1 MKENVKNAIIL
12 IAIIKMLG
20 GLQLKELIRL
30 LQEKIEKAFIDCGY
44 DNKYGKVINSNRP
57 DLCEFQCDGA
67 LSAAKE
73 YKKAPIIIAEEVV
86 EKCRD
91 CEEFEKIEAIKPGF
105 ININISKSFLTR
117 YCNMLLE
124 ENKFGCKMDENKT
137 VVVDYGGPNVAKP
150 LHVGHLRPAIIGESV
165 KRIHKFFGNK
175 VIGDVHL
182 GDWGLQMGLVIEELK
197 VRHPD
202 WDYFNENFNGDY
214 PEDDLFTVS
223 DLEEIYPCA
232 SAKTKVS
239 ENASEDEIQKA
250 NEFKENAR
258 KNTAYLQEKKKGY
271 YDLWKKIVE
280 ISVKDL
286 KENYKKLDVDFDLW
300 LGESD
305 SQEYVKP
312 MVEKMENLGIIYESD
327 GAMVVDVQEPS
338 DTITVN
344 PCMVLKTGGVSCYQ
358 TTDLATIMQRQI
370 DFNPDSII
378 YVVDKRQELHFVQ
391 VFRCARKA
399 KLVDEKTDLIFLG
412 FGTMNGKDGKPFKT
426 RSGGV
431 MRLENLINEVTQK
444 VYEKMDSSKEIP
456 EEEKLKIS
464 KIVGLA
470 ALKYADLSN
479 QISKDYIFDIDKFT
493 SFEGKTGPYI
503 LYTLV
508 RIKSILNKFYENS
521 NIKENRILN
530 PIEDI
535 EKQLLLIISKYNQIL
550 QESYIE
556 NAPSK
561 ICSYLYEL
569 ADTFNSY
576 YQKVKILQGDSE
588 RLDSNITLLSLM
600 KNIFESGIELL
611 GFEAPEKM

>member
-1 MKENVKNAIIL
+1 MKEII
-12 IAIIKMLG
+12 M
-20 GLQLKELIRL
+20 L
-30 LQEKIEKAFIDCGY
+30 LQEKIEKAFAECGY
-44 DNKYGKVINSNRP
+44 DSKYGKVINSNRP
-57 DLCEFQCDGA
+57 DLCEFQCDGS
-67 LSAAKE
+67 LTAAKE
-73 YKKAPIIIAEEVV
+73 YKKAPILIAEEVV
-86 EKCRD
+86 EKCINY
-91 CEEFEKIEAIKPGF
+91 EEFEKIEAIKPGF
-105 ININISKSFLTR
+105 ININISKVFLTK
-117 YCNMLLE
+117 YCNDMIGTE
-124 ENKFGCKMDENKT
+124 KFGCKMEKDKT
-137 VVVDYGGPNVAKP
+137 VVIDYGGPNVAKP

-165 KRIHKFFGNK
+165 KRIHKFFENK

-197 VRHPD
+197 FRHPE
-202 WDYFNENFNGDY
+202 WDYFNEKFDGEY
-214 PEDDLFTVS
+214 PKEALFTVA

-232 SAKTKVS
+232 SSKTKVS
-239 ENASEDEIQKA
+239 DDACEEEIVKA

-258 KNTAYLQEKKKGY
+258 KNTAYLQEKRKGY

-286 KENYKKLDVDFDLW
+286 KENYKKLDVEFDLW

-312 MVEKMENLGIIYESD
+312 MVKKMQDLGIIYESD
-327 GAMVVDVQEPS
+327 GAMVVDVEEPS
-338 DTITVN
+338 DTTTIN

-370 DFNPDSII
+370 DFNPDEII
-378 YVVDKRQELHFVQ
+378 YVVDKRQELHFIQ

-399 KLVDEKTDLIFLG
+399 QLVDEKTDLVFLG

-426 RSGGV
+426 RNGGV
-431 MRLENLINEVTQK
+431 MRLENLIKEVNNK
-444 VYEKMDSSKEIP
+444 VYEKMNSSKEMP
-456 EEEKLKIS
+456 EEEKTAIS
-464 KIVGLA
+464 EKVGLA

-508 RIKSILNKFYENS
+508 RIKSILNKFYEENS
-521 NIKENRILN
+521 VKEDIVLE

-535 EKQLLLIISKYNQIL
+535 EKQILLIISKYNEIL
-550 QESYIE
+550 KESYEE

-569 ADTFNSY
+569 ANTFNSY
-576 YQKVKILQGDSE
+576 YQKVKILQGNPE

-600 KNIFESGIELL
+600 KEIFESGIELL
-611 GFEAPEKM
+611 GFEAPDKM

>member
-1 MKENVKNAIIL
+1 MNNGFQIIGLYDHNAESY
-12 IAIIKMLG
+12 K
-20 GLQLKELIRL
+20 
-30 LQEKIEKAFIDCGY
+30 KIEKAFDECGY
-44 DNKYGKVINSNRP
+44 EKEYGKVINSNRP

-67 LSAAKE
+67 LSAAKK
-73 YKKAPIIIAEEVV
+73 YKKEPFVIAEEVV
-86 EKCRD
+86 EKCKNY
-91 CEEFEKIEAIKPGF
+91 EQFEKIEAVKPGF
-105 ININISKSFLTR
+105 ININVSKKFVAE
-117 YCNMLLE
+117 YCNNLINE
-124 ENKFGCKMDENKT
+124 EKFGCQMDKEKM

-165 KRIHKFFGNK
+165 KRIHKFFENR

-197 VRHPD
+197 FRHPE
-202 WDYFNENFNGDY
+202 WDYFNENFEGEY
-214 PEDDLFTVS
+214 PKEVPFTVA

-232 SAKTKVS
+232 SSKTKVG
-239 ENASEDEIQKA
+239 ENATEEEKKKA

-280 ISVKDL
+280 ISIKDL
-286 KENYKKLDVDFDLW
+286 KENYKKLNVDFDLW

-305 SQEYVKP
+305 SQKYVKT
-312 MVEKMENLGIIYESD
+312 MVDKMKNLGILYESD
-327 GAMVVDVQEPS
+327 GAMVVDVQEEN
-338 DTITVN
+338 DTTEIN

-370 DFNPDSII
+370 DFDPDEII
-378 YVVDKRQELHFVQ
+378 YVVDKRQELHFIQ

-399 KLVDEKTDLIFLG
+399 ELIDKNSKLIFLG

-426 RSGGV
+426 RNGGV
-431 MRLENLINEVTQK
+431 MRLENLINEVNKK
-444 VYEKMDSSKEIP
+444 VYEKMSDSKEI
-456 EEEKLKIS
+456 EEDEKVKIS

-493 SFEGKTGPYI
+493 AFEGKTGPYI
-503 LYTLV
+503 LYTIV
-508 RIKSILNKFYENS
+508 RIKSILNKFYEKNTLKK
-521 NIKENRILN
+521 NKILN
-530 PIEDI
+530 PVEDI
-535 EKQLLLIISKYNQIL
+535 EKQILLKISKYNEVL
-550 QESYIE
+550 EETYDE

-561 ICSYLYEL
+561 ICTYLYEL
-569 ADTFNSY
+569 ANIFNSY
-576 YQKVKILQGDSE
+576 YQKVKILQENSE
-588 RLDSNITLLSLM
+588 RLESNISLLYLL
-600 KNIFESGIELL
+600 KRIFENGIELL

>member
-1 MKENVKNAIIL
+1 MKNFIS
-12 IAIIKMLG
+12 
-20 GLQLKELIRL
+20 L
-30 LQEKIEKAFIDCGY
+30 LQEKIEKAFDECGY
-44 DNKYGKVINSNRP
+44 EKEYGKVINSNRP

-67 LSAAKE
+67 LSAAKK
-73 YKKAPIIIAEEVV
+73 YKKAPFIIAEEIV
-86 EKCRD
+86 EKCKD
-91 CEEFEKIEAIKPGF
+91 CKEFEKIEVIKPGF
-105 ININISKSFLTR
+105 ININVSKEFLTD
-117 YCNMLLE
+117 YCNSIQKE
-124 ENKFGCKMDENKT
+124 EKFGCEMEKNKT

-165 KRIHKFFGNK
+165 KRIHKFFENK

-197 VRHPD
+197 CRHPE
-202 WDYFNENFNGDY
+202 WDYFNENFEGEY
-214 PEDDLFTVS
+214 PKEALFTVT

-232 SAKTKVS
+232 SSKTKVS
-239 ENASEDEIQKA
+239 EDATEEEKEKA

-286 KENYKKLDVDFDLW
+286 KENYKKLNVDFDLW

-305 SQEYVKP
+305 SQDYVKP
-312 MVEKMENLGIIYESD
+312 MVEKMQKLGIIYESD
-327 GAMVVDVQEPS
+327 GAMVVDVQEEN
-338 DTITVN
+338 DTTEIN

-370 DFNPDSII
+370 DFDPDEII
-378 YVVDKRQELHFVQ
+378 YVVDKRQELHFIQ

-399 KLVDEKTDLIFLG
+399 ELIDRDAKLIFLG

-426 RSGGV
+426 RNGGV
-431 MRLENLINEVTQK
+431 MRLENLIDEVNKK
-444 VYEKMDSSKEIP
+444 VYEKMDDSKEMN
-456 EEEKLKIS
+456 ENEKAEIS

-493 SFEGKTGPYI
+493 SLEGKTGPYI

-508 RIKSILNKFYENS
+508 RIKSILNKFYEN
-521 NIKENRILN
+521 NTLKENKILN
-530 PIEDI
+530 PEEDI
-535 EKQLLLIISKYNQIL
+535 EKQLLLKISKYNQIL
-550 QESYIE
+550 EESYIE

-561 ICSYLYEL
+561 ICTYLYEL
-569 ADTFNSY
+569 ANIFNSF
-576 YQKVKILQGDSE
+576 YQKIKILQEDSN
-588 RLDSNITLLSLM
+588 RLDSNITLLNLM
-600 KNIFESGIELL
+600 KKIFENGIDLL
-611 GFEAPEKM
+611 GFEAPERM

>member
-1 MKENVKNAIIL
+1 MKKFIS
-12 IAIIKMLG
+12 
-20 GLQLKELIRL
+20 L
-30 LQEKIEKAFIDCGY
+30 LQEKVEESFNKCGY
-44 DNKYGKVINSNRP
+44 DAEYGKVINSNRP

-67 LSAAKE
+67 LSAAKK
-73 YKKAPIIIAEEVV
+73 YKKAPFVIAEEVV
-86 EKCRD
+86 EKCKNY
-91 CEEFEKIEAIKPGF
+91 EQFEKIEAVKPGF
-105 ININISKSFLTR
+105 ININVSKKFVAE
-117 YCNMLLE
+117 YCNNLINE
-124 ENKFGCKMDENKT
+124 EKFGCQMDKEKM

-165 KRIHKFFGNK
+165 KRIHKFFENR

-197 VRHPD
+197 FRHPE
-202 WDYFNENFNGDY
+202 WDYFNENFEGEY
-214 PEDDLFTVS
+214 PKEVPFTVA

-232 SAKTKVS
+232 SSKTKVG
-239 ENASEDEIQKA
+239 ENATEEEKKKA

-280 ISVKDL
+280 ISIKDL
-286 KENYKKLDVDFDLW
+286 KENYKKLNVDFDLW

-305 SQEYVKP
+305 SQKYVKT
-312 MVEKMENLGIIYESD
+312 MVDKMKNLGILYESD
-327 GAMVVDVQEPS
+327 GAMVVDVQEEN
-338 DTITVN
+338 DTTEIN

-370 DFNPDSII
+370 DFDPDEII
-378 YVVDKRQELHFVQ
+378 YVVDKRQELHFIQ

-399 KLVDEKTDLIFLG
+399 ELIDKNSKLIFLG

-426 RSGGV
+426 RNGGV
-431 MRLENLINEVTQK
+431 MRLENLINEVNKK
-444 VYEKMDSSKEIP
+444 VYEKMSDSKEI
-456 EEEKLKIS
+456 EEDEKVKIS

-493 SFEGKTGPYI
+493 AFEGKTGPYI
-503 LYTLV
+503 LYTIV
-508 RIKSILNKFYENS
+508 RIKSILNKFYEKNTLKK
-521 NIKENRILN
+521 NKILN
-530 PIEDI
+530 PVEDI
-535 EKQLLLIISKYNQIL
+535 EKQILLKISKYNEVL
-550 QESYIE
+550 EETYDE

-561 ICSYLYEL
+561 ICTYLYEL
-569 ADTFNSY
+569 ANIFNSY
-576 YQKVKILQGDSE
+576 YQKVKILQENSE
-588 RLDSNITLLSLM
+588 RLESNISLLYLL
-600 KNIFESGIELL
+600 KRIFENGIELL